1 MYLCTCAALLVFV
14 HQREKRY
21 GWSAG
26 NQQLMVQFGDL
37 ERYIEKAKDP
47 KVCPQ
52 ILPQLQE
59 ILSDPQQ
66 HMLLKLE
73 LASTIDVGE
82 HFVKA
87 TYFLEGDG
95 PLIFNCYEMVS
106 AVNQTCQATHY
117 PNVHAIATAIATEDP
132 CQNVAATERRAK
144 AYVEPPITWFR
155 RKFNVDL
162 YDLLTAPKAAR
173 LFCPVSVQW
182 LRPKDASV
190 ESLRAFPFL
199 DSDAIINSLKAELPV
214 YLPPPED
221 VNVLNE
227 EQKVEWWHRQEERL
241 PRWATAAKEVLLIQ
255 PQFCSRR
262 KGVFDPESL
271 IQ

>member
-1 MYLCTCAALLVFV
+1 M
-14 HQREKRY
+14 
-21 GWSAG
+21 
-26 NQQLMVQFGDL
+26 MVQFGDV
-37 ERYIEKAKDP
+37 ERYMEEAKDA

-52 ILPQLQE
+52 ILQQLQE

-73 LASTIDVGE
+73 LAATIDVGQ

-95 PLIFNCYEMVS
+95 PLTFSYYEKLG
-106 AVNQTCQATHY
+106 AVNQACQAPHY
-117 PNVHAIATAIATEDP
+117 PNVHAIATAIAREDP
-132 CQNVAATERRAK
+132 SQNVAALERRAK
-144 AYVEPPITWFR
+144 ACVELAITWFQ

-162 YDLLTAPKAAR
+162 YDLLMTFKAAR

-182 LRPKDASV
+182 LRPTDASV

-199 DSDAIINSLKAELPV
+199 DSDEIINGLKAELPD
-214 YLPPPED
+214 YLAAAED

-227 EQKVEWWHRQEERL
+227 EQKVEWWHR
-241 PRWATAAKEVLLIQ
+241 
-255 PQFCSRR
+255 
-262 KGVFDPESL
+262 
-271 IQ
+271 